1 MIHLHSSMN
10 EKGRSEET
18 GKPILNVSSHIK
30 KKPNQKTA
38 ATCKKSQVRPNR
50 MMPKK

>member
-1 MIHLHSSMN
+1 MLK
-10 EKGRSEET
+10 ESEET

-38 ATCKKSQVRPNR
+38 ATCNKSQVRPNR